1 MSEVFSDLT
10 DAHYRTVERL
20 QNMDYNRNKNS
31 LRGAGKQSYS
41 QFALSLYI
49 KFQLMKNFVT
59 VDYKYKQKS
68 SIFQFSLPVY

>member
-1 MSEVFSDLT
+1 MSEAFSDLT
-10 DAHYRTVERL
+10 DAHYRTVECVYERL

-49 KFQLMKNFVT
+49 KF
-59 VDYKYKQKS
+59 
-68 SIFQFSLPVY
+68 